1 MHKNTKKRKALWRSI
16 AVLVLTVCMVLPMVP
31 QADAAALNVK
41 MGKVSMYEYNWIN
54 TYEELMAFANQ
65 YGGGVG
71 GSWDGDATADGG
83 GASGGWDDGTSS
95 DGTSGNY
102 SWGDV
107 LLAWEDSGND
117 DNWQNG
123 KLWYAKSP
131 TMENGESAFDP
142 MPSGTGERL
151 NVMADPSWYFGT
163 DPKTGVSGKFSANAE
178 TFFTDEKLGYMQISY
193 AGSYNS
199 SDKDAHLAWRA
210 DGTQA
215 KSPEFMIRFIDENGK
230 PWYITRHYTVVGVNG
245 AWTVDLTTGFG
256 TMWEEE
262 LPFTI
267 RLLNDPEE
275 VNSEDYG
282 YGDVHIYYY
291 VGSMNMDYYF
301 RQGEEEDGR
310 TNTVYIEEY
319 YSRLDADRAMRLYAC
334 TEKTFDV
341 LMDDVT
347 VSNGQTF
354 RIDEEVMADDN
365 ITITVKDG
373 GVMVVNEL
381 LINNGKIVVEEGG
394 TLIVE
399 EGAHIAP
406 MYMEKGNTWGNKITL
421 DGGNM
426 IVHEN
431 AKVLSGG
438 ESAGISIV
446 RGGSLINR
454 GKVYTR
460 SLYLNEAAYLLNEKS
475 GKLTVGVTF
484 DENLFASVV
493 RENEIPQEDMM
504 WSWGSSMQVYGR
516 SQLLNRGKVTVPSDS
531 FYALNF
537 YRSEKSVIAN
547 EDGGTVKGVFD
558 YIISGGEGFFM
569 VGDKVKEV
577 KNAWPEYEKATSGG
591 SIFGDYLGGAADADD
606 AEDENT
612 DAEDENT
619 ESEDTSEESTTEKNY
634 IGNGGSGIPGIIGF
648 IIPGLSVLKK

>member
-1 MHKNTKKRKALWRSI
+1 MHKKTKKRKALWRSI
-16 AVLVLTVCMVLPMVP
+16 AVLVLVCCMVLPMVP

-41 MGKVSMYEYNWIN
+41 MGKVTMYEYNWIN

-65 YGGGVG
+65 YGKDAAGSAATGSLDGG
-71 GSWDGDATADGG
+71 ATASGSGG
-83 GASGGWDDGTSS
+83 SGGWG

-102 SWGDV
+102 RWGDV

-117 DNWQNG
+117 DKWKNG
-123 KLWYAKSP
+123 KVWYAKSP
-131 TMENGESAFDP
+131 TMENGKSAFDP
-142 MPSGTGERL
+142 EPSGSGERF

-163 DPKTGVSGKFSANAE
+163 DSKTGVSSKFSATADSFYTE
-178 TFFTDEKLGYMQISY
+178 EKLGYMQISF
-193 AGSYNS
+193 ADSYNS
-199 SDKDAHLAWRA
+199 SDAEEHLAWRA

-215 KSPEFMIRFIDENGK
+215 KSPNFVIRFIDENGT
-230 PWYITRHYTVVGVNG
+230 PWYLTRHYIVHGAGG
-245 AWTVDLTTGFG
+245 AWVVDLTTGFG
-256 TMWEEE
+256 TSWEEE

-267 RLLNDPEE
+267 RLLNNPKK
-275 VNSEDYG
+275 VNSKDYG
-282 YGDVHIYYY
+282 YGDVHIYWY

-301 RQGEEEDGR
+301 RHGEED
-310 TNTVYIEEY
+310 NINKVYIEEY
-319 YSRLDADRAMRLYAC
+319 WTRLDADRSMRLYAC

-373 GVMVVNEL
+373 GVMIVNEL
-381 LINNGKIVVEEGG
+381 LVNNGKIVVEEGG

-438 ESAGISIV
+438 DSAGISII
-446 RGGSLINR
+446 RGGSLVNR
-454 GKVYTR
+454 GKVYTS
-460 SLYLNEAAYLLNEKS
+460 SLYMNEAAYLLNEKS

-484 DENLFASVV
+484 DENLFASAV

-504 WSWGSSMQVYGR
+504 WSWGSDMQVYGR
-516 SQLLNRGKVTVPSDS
+516 SQLINRGKVAVPSDS
-531 FYALNF
+531 SYALNF

-547 EDGGTVKGVFD
+547 EDGGTVEGVFN
-558 YIISGGEGFFM
+558 YIVSAFEGFFM
-569 VGDKVKEV
+569 IGDKEVEV

-591 SIFGDYLGGAADADD
+591 SLFVYDLDDADD

-619 ESEDTSEESTTEKNY
+619 ESEDTSEESTFEKHY
-634 IGNGGSGIPGIIGF
+634 IGNGGF
-648 IIPGLSVLKK
+648 IIPGISGMDMTNVKLLVF